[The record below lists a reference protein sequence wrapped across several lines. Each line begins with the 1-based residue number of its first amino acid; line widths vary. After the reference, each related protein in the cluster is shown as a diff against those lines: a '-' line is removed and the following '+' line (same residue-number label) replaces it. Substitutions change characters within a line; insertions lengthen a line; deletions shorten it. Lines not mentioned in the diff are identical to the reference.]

1 MTGDA
6 GILRQEIQ
14 VLNKLSVFQREIK
27 REIKFQLAGTQ
38 TLEKSKYR
46 REAKILLWPSV
57 LKFNNAFF
65 LVWSLYKD

>member
-27 REIKFQLAGTQ
+27 LQLAGTQ

-65 LVWSLYKD
+65 LV